1 MLDTHTL
8 IWALRE
14 PEKLSADAENAIA
27 DGELFLSVV
36 SYWEAT
42 IKSMKGKIEIGEPRT
57 WWAMA
62 LEQLAA
68 STLHLRPDHV
78 SGLPS
83 LPLIHKDPF
92 DRMLIAQASVEG
104 LTLVSMD
111 ATVAQYASKTV
122 RVVG

>member
-1 MLDTHTL
+1 MLDTHIL

-14 PEKLSADAENAIA
+14 PENLSRDAETAIST
-27 DGELFLSVV
+27 GELFLSVV

-57 WWAMA
+57 WWATA

-68 STLHLRPDHV
+68 TTLPVRPDHV

-83 LPLIHKDPF
+83 LPPIHKDPF

-111 ATVAQYASKTV
+111 ATVAQYASKTI
-122 RVVG
+122 RVIG